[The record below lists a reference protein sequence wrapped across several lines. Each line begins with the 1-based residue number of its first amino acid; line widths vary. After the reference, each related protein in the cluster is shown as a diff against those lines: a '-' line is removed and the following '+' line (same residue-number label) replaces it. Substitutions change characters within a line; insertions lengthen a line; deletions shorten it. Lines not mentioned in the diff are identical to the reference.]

1 MNFAEPRICTEVFSQ
16 ARSAR
21 IHETTR
27 QRSRKA
33 IGQLRGNDR
42 GRPRRIGFK
51 RLGDPPAGIE
61 MDRAGVAAEK
71 VEALCEFS
79 TTLDRIRVS
88 NRQVLVYSFFGEPE
102 IVEQEIQKIEA
113 AKPRFDAA
121 VSRVERLMESPS

>member
-1 MNFAEPRICTEVFSQ
+1 
-16 ARSAR
+16 
-21 IHETTR
+21 
-27 QRSRKA
+27 
-33 IGQLRGNDR
+33 
-42 GRPRRIGFK
+42 
-51 RLGDPPAGIE
+51 